1 MPYRFRIRFGIIE
14 RERKNVTQKNPRH
27 SYRNKNTVWNTFS
40 DLFNTTSSNPINYLC
55 LRSFFFKPK
64 SITQTYTVAM
74 VHICRHCC
82 CQIILKSLEYDYHEM
97 CLRIIIDAT
106 TNAPS
111 HFQPHITRLN
121 NWSICQ
127 NVRL

>member
-1 MPYRFRIRFGIIE
+1 
-14 RERKNVTQKNPRH
+14 
-27 SYRNKNTVWNTFS
+27 
-40 DLFNTTSSNPINYLC
+40 
-55 LRSFFFKPK
+55 
-64 SITQTYTVAM
+64 M

-82 CQIILKSLEYDYHEM
+82 WQIILKSLEYDYHEM

-106 TNAPS
+106 TNASS

-127 NVRL
+127 NVRLFQNLLKIHTQKVHNILKGAEKKARHNDKRKINI